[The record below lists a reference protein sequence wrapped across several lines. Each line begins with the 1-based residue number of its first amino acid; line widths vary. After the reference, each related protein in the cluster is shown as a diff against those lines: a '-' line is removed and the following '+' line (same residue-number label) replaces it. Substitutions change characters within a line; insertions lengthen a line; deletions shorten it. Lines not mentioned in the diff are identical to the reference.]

1 MSDYKPPQ
9 SANEVLIR
17 YRDGERYFG
26 HSNLDEDAC
35 DFRGVNLEEV
45 DFSQSFIVADF
56 RDANL
61 RLANFTQCNIKTCD
75 FRGANLQN
83 AIFRGALL
91 ESTDFTRSV
100 LMGADF
106 ESASIYS
113 HIMQAGEQPNG
124 KEQ

>member
-26 HSNLDEDAC
+26 HSNLDEAAC
-35 DFRGVNLEEV
+35 DFRGVNLEGA
-45 DFSQSFIVADF
+45 DFCQSFIVADF

-61 RLANFTQCNIKTCD
+61 QSADFTGCNIKTCN
-75 FRGANLQN
+75 FRGANLQH

-91 ESTDFTRSV
+91 ESTNFTMSV
-100 LMGADF
+100 LLGADF
-106 ESASIYS
+106 ESASNHS
-113 HIMQAGEQPNG
+113 HIMQPGEQPNW
-124 KEQ
+124 